1 MGRKLP
7 KPNRYKKD
15 SGRYQD
21 NSKFPDCIG
30 RFPECVDYTESM
42 EPEKRPE
49 CRLCPFKK

>member
-15 SGRYQD
+15 SGQYHQ

-30 RFPECVDYTESM
+30 RFPECIDYTPEM
-42 EPEKRPE
+42 EAEKRPE
-49 CRLCPFKK
+49 CRLCPFK